1 MAGST
6 LWIVAIAALGSL
18 ALQAE
23 AGVADGVKIR
33 ECWWLDRSSGKPVP
47 KETNLNTRG
56 VAGGRCFATME
67 FERRSSSFTRC
78 EDSYT
83 KNAFSWP
90 AVKGKRV
97 RVIRLGIC
105 GDADAGSGST
115 AFQFR
120 GVKGTTEWVSRPRT
134 FLGRASGFKLWAAA
148 AAAARCCS
156 LRLLLCCQKHT
167 QPRGTPLR
175 ARAGAGQ
182 GRAAT
187 PLAQRG
193 MWLHGTLGRARARA

>member
-6 LWIVAIAALGSL
+6 SWIVAIAALGSL

-23 AGVADGVKIR
+23 AYVGDGVKIR

-47 KETNLNTRG
+47 KETNLNNRG

-105 GDADAGSGST
+105 GDADSASGST

-120 GVKGTTEWVSRPRT
+120 GMKGTTEWVSRPRI
-134 FLGRASGFKLWAAA
+134 FFGRASGFELRAAA
-148 AAAARCCS
+148 AAAARCC
-156 LRLLLCCQKHT
+156 CCSAAKSTRSPAAH
-167 QPRGTPLR
+167 PCVR
-175 ARAGAGQ
+175 APGQDRAEL
-182 GRAAT
+182 
-187 PLAQRG
+187 P
-193 MWLHGTLGRARARA
+193 HP